1 MYWFGIPIQF
11 GNTFQSQS
19 QGLFLLSLK
28 KKTAIVR
35 FMRTLQG
42 MLSNLAYLNL
52 KRTLVGKGD
61 KLLDRTLRLV
71 LRILREVSKRF
82 FILRMM
88 FKII

>member
-1 MYWFGIPIQF
+1 
-11 GNTFQSQS
+11 
-19 QGLFLLSLK
+19 
-28 KKTAIVR
+28 
-35 FMRTLQG
+35 MRTLQG